1 MTRIE
6 KILNKVA
13 SMEKEASIAA
23 DTGGFGGG
31 IVGSMAGTYAGAKA
45 GKMMGANAKTRAL
58 MALIGWGAGGI
69 YGAKTGYNTG
79 RSISRAR
86 RQERFRDMAEDA
98 AMNRHKALMDAAAMN
113 AFRGSGLASPPYM
126 PTY

>member
-13 SMEKEASIAA
+13 SMEKEASVTA
-23 DTGGFGGG
+23 DASGFGGG
-31 IVGSMAGTYAGAKA
+31 VAGSMVGTYAGAKA

-69 YGAKTGYNTG
+69 YGAKTGYNAG
-79 RSISRAR
+79 RSITNAR
-86 RQERFRDMAEDA
+86 RQERYRDMAEEA

-126 PTY
+126 PTH